1 MDLDTPPGGRI
12 SGRRLGTVLGA
23 WRHGGS
29 RRGAADLAAAVEMQ
43 VLDGQLTPG
52 TRLPAEREMADALGV
67 SRTLVGAALDRLRED
82 GLVASRR
89 GAGSWIT
96 SPRRHR
102 LEPAPAEGAVLIDL
116 ARASPPAVAGLIPAV
131 DAARRRLCEELTG
144 HGYSDLGLPDLRA
157 RIAERYTARGLP
169 TTPAQVMV
177 TNGAHHAFVLALRT
191 LTGPG
196 DRVLVDRP
204 SYPNALEAIRAA
216 HALAVPVGLDADG
229 RDGGWDIDGI
239 EAALRQAAPRLA
251 YLLVDFQNPTGLRL
265 DSAGR
270 RRLGSVL
277 ARARTPVVV
286 DETLAELD
294 LEADPVTGP
303 PPLAAFAGDWAI
315 TVGSAAK
322 SHWGGLRLG
331 WIRASEEVIGRLMA
345 ARFTLDLGSPVF
357 EQLVLAEL
365 LADPDAVLRVRREE
379 MRVRRDAL
387 VDAVRTYCPQ
397 WSFRVPSG
405 GLSLWCRLPGPVS
418 TRLAVAAVNHGVQI
432 APGPRFGTDGGL
444 ESWVRLPFSQPVDQL
459 QEAMRR
465 LSAAMASIRIPG
477 SVGFGGRAVDT
488 PVA

>member
-1 MDLDTPPGGRI
+1 M
-12 SGRRLGTVLGA
+12 VLGS
-23 WRHGGS
+23 WRNGGS

-67 SRTLVGAALDRLRED
+67 SRTLVGAALDRLRAD

-96 SPRRHR
+96 TPRRSG
-102 LEPAPAEGAVLIDL
+102 LDPVQPEGTGLIDL
-116 ARASPPAVAGLIPAV
+116 ARASPPAVAGLMPAV
-131 DAARRRLCEELTG
+131 DVARRRLCDELAG
-144 HGYSDLGLPDLRA
+144 HGYSDVGLPDLRA

-169 TTPAQVMV
+169 TSPAQVLV

-216 HALAVPVGLDADG
+216 HALAVPVGVDPSG

-265 DSAGR
+265 DAAGR
-270 RRLGSVL
+270 QRLGSVL
-277 ARARTPVVV
+277 AKARTPVVV
-286 DETLAELD
+286 DETHAELD
-294 LEADPVTGP
+294 LEGDPVSGP

-331 WIRASEEVIGRLMA
+331 WIRASEEMLGRLTA
-345 ARFTLDLGSPVF
+345 ARYTLDLGSPVF

-365 LADPDAVLRVRREE
+365 LTVPDSVLRTRREE
-379 MRVRRDAL
+379 MRARRDAL
-387 VDAVRTYCPQ
+387 ADAVATYCPQ
-397 WSFRVPSG
+397 WSFRLPSG
-405 GLSLWCRLPGPVS
+405 GLSLWCRLPEPVS
-418 TRLAVAAVNHGVQI
+418 TRLAVAAVNHGVQL

-444 ESWVRLPFSQPVDQL
+444 EGWVRLPFSQPVDQL
-459 QEAMRR
+459 YEAMRR
-465 LSAAMASIRIPG
+465 VSAAAASLRSSAAGELAI
-477 SVGFGGRAVDT
+477 DT